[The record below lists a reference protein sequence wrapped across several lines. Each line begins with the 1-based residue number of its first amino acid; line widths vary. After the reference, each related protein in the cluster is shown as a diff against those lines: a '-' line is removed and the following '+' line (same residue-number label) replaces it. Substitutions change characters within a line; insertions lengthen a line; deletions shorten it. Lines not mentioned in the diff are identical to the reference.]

1 MNTKFVYAAYSKLS
15 QMGRLC
21 DKTQIS
27 WHQNYMGVEAWYSLE
42 QCIGFE
48 GRQAFIH

>member
-1 MNTKFVYAAYSKLS
+1 MYVTYSKSS

-27 WHQNYMGVEAWYSLE
+27 QHQNYMGVVFRIPITSPGHRLMETHYV
-42 QCIGFE
+42 
-48 GRQAFIH
+48 H